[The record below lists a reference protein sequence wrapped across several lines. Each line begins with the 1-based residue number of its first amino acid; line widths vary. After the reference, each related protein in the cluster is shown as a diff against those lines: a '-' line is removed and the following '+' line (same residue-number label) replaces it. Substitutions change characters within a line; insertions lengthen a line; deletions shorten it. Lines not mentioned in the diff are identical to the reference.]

1 MTPPAPG
8 GTIIRSV
15 APLLRGC
22 VPAVALVLALSAS
35 SGEAHKPITS
45 PYTFN
50 EDVFPILRDRC
61 GRCHVAGGAAPMS
74 LMTHQETVPWGESLR
89 LELIAGHMPPWSA
102 TTTAGRFRHTP
113 ALSAR
118 ELNTLLTWASGGTPP
133 GDDAKAPPPVVL
145 DRSWRLG
152 PPDLVLP
159 LPEFTLGADVQEQVA
174 EFAIVSNG
182 PPDGAPRMERRLR
195 AIDLMPGTP
204 AIVRSATVDVRP
216 DVGPAFRQPIL
227 LWHPGDEPVALDEA
241 AFRLPAGG
249 ELVVKVRYRKTW
261 EYERQVMTDRSSIG
275 LYFTDVTTPARSPV
289 CAIIRADLITVG
301 VAPNPS
307 ARRETSPHLNSGT
320 FLSRSMWIFA
330 TETMSSTT
338 PTLNTRNPLFIS
350 TISQDSFFGGKI
362 LICNLFFEWNRCSA
376 NSVIEPQVHD
386 PSSDRYHPPRAN
398 GVCQAYFAVI
408 QPFEAL
414 HPTEGGFDDPSVLA
428 DVDVQDRR
436 IS

>member
-1 MTPPAPG
+1 MTPRTPG
-8 GTIIRSV
+8 VTIIRSV
-15 APLLRGC
+15 AWLRGC

-133 GDDAKAPPPVVL
+133 GDDAKAPPPVAL

-152 PPDLVLP
+152 PPDLLLP
-159 LPEFTLGADVQEQVA
+159 LPEFTLGADMQEQVA
-174 EFAIVSNG
+174 EFAIVPNG
-182 PPDGAPRMERRLR
+182 PPDGAPRTERRLR

-216 DVGPAFRQPIL
+216 DAGPAFNQPIL

-261 EYERQVMTDRSSIG
+261 EYERQVITDRSSIG
-275 LYFTDVTTPARSPV
+275 LYFTDASRPAVEALPVTLPGLVTDRDLRLLAIAPDAALAETDVRLEAVRPDGSRDTLIAFRPPA
-289 CAIIRADLITVG
+289 G
-301 VAPNPS
+301 W
-307 ARRETSPHLNSGT
+307 ARRYWFEQPVTLPRGTRLGISASPATTTVPRL
-320 FLSRSMWIFA
+320 FLDVVA
-330 TETMSSTT
+330 ASSA
-338 PTLNTRNPLFIS
+338 P
-350 TISQDSFFGGKI
+350 
-362 LICNLFFEWNRCSA
+362 
-376 NSVIEPQVHD
+376 
-386 PSSDRYHPPRAN
+386 
-398 GVCQAYFAVI
+398 
-408 QPFEAL
+408 
-414 HPTEGGFDDPSVLA
+414 
-428 DVDVQDRR
+428 
-436 IS
+436 